1 MSASMLLLSCG
12 PSETPT
18 STSTATATATITAT
32 TTATTTATAT
42 GTATTTAT
50 PTSNLGDLA
59 KPPGGIDGGRLQLV
73 AAGTILN
80 IGDIIDQVAGPGD
93 AAYAFPVVE
102 PLLRLDG
109 DGNFQPWLAERFE
122 IAADFSSITLWLR
135 HGVKFTDGT
144 DFNAAAVKY
153 VIDVARANPVYT
165 NAWSLESPVIIND
178 YQVRIDFKDGQ
189 WNWDGAKGLAT
200 WWGEMMFSPK
210 SLQDHANDP
219 DWLKINCIGT
229 GPFILTE
236 FQRDQKLVYQ
246 RNPNYW
252 RGVPYLEGID
262 YQIIPD
268 ATTQLLAY
276 KAGEVD
282 MIGVQLKDVDRLKSE
297 GFSIIQ
303 SEDMLFN
310 YALIPSSNNPD
321 SPLAD
326 VRIRQAI
333 QYAINQQAIIDGITY
348 GYGKPAQQEFCIAPY
363 MDPNTVGYPYN
374 VQAAKDLLTLAGH
387 PDGIDITLTF
397 NEFIPMDVPLALQD
411 MFADAGIHLTFNKVS
426 IIQFGAIIMS
436 TGWEGLLYS
445 YAFPGKTIDPGFTA
459 GLYLGQPGTWIS
471 TAKPPEIQALI
482 AEGAVEPDNTKRIA
496 IFQEVSKMMTE
507 QCLHQYVY
515 YQGGFSSITPFLK
528 GYTIGQYKEFF
539 AYTFAYFDRS

>member
-1 MSASMLLLSCG
+1 MSASLLLISCG
-12 PSETPT
+12 PAETTTPT
-18 STSTATATATITAT
+18 TSP
-32 TTATTTATAT
+32 
-42 GTATTTAT
+42 T
-50 PTSNLGDLA
+50 PTPTGSVSPTPTPTGSVSPTPTPTGGGLGDLA

-109 DGNFQPWLAERFE
+109 NGNFQPWLAEDFE
-122 IAADFSSITLWLR
+122 IAEDFSSITLYLR
-135 HGVKFTDGT
+135 HGVKFHDGT
-144 DFNAAAVKY
+144 DFNADAVKY
-153 VIDVARANPVYT
+153 IIDVARANPVYT
-165 NAWSLESPVIIND
+165 NAWSLETPVIID
-178 YQVRIDFKDGQ
+178 DFTVRLDFKDGK
-189 WNWDGAKGLAT
+189 WNWDGAKGIAT

-219 DWLKINCIGT
+219 DWLKIHAVGT

-236 FQRDQKLVYQ
+236 FLRDQKLVYQ
-246 RNPNYW
+246 RNPDYW

-276 KAGEVD
+276 KAGEVH
-282 MIGVQLKDVDRLKSE
+282 MIGVQLKDVDRLQSE

-321 SPLAD
+321 SPMAD
-326 VRIRQAI
+326 VRVRQAI
-333 QYAINQQAIIDGITY
+333 QHAINQQAIIDGITY
-348 GYGKPAQQEFCIAPY
+348 GYGNLSQQEFCIPPY
-363 MDPNTVGYPYN
+363 SDPDTVGYPYN
-374 VQAAKDLLTLAGH
+374 VQAAKDLLALAGF
-387 PDGIDITLTF
+387 PDGIEISLTF

-411 MFADAGIHLTFNKVS
+411 MFAEAGITLVFNKVS
-426 IIQFGAIIMS
+426 IIQFGAIINQ

-459 GLYLGQPGTWIS
+459 GLYLGQPGTWVS
-471 TAKPPEIQALI
+471 TVKPPEIQALI
-482 AEGAVEPDNTKRIA
+482 AEGAVEPDNTKRIG

-515 YQGGFSSITPFLK
+515 WQGGFSSITPFLK

-539 AYTFAYFDRS
+539 AYTFSYLDE